1 MRYSKRFATYAAG
14 RFISSASQTPSPR
27 LFRAVGELPSEWAPG
42 WKLGRSCIAATCL
55 RSNRTAAS
63 NRLAVGFRVVH
74 VDRRPVTLNLFVLG
88 SATEGHKMDS
98 LLKAH
103 PSSGTTEQKNLT
115 PIRSLPVI
123 FNDGLVGLRR

>member
-1 MRYSKRFATYAAG
+1 MGAWVETGPILHRRY
-14 RFISSASQTPSPR
+14 
-27 LFRAVGELPSEWAPG
+27 LPAFKSHSGQP
-42 WKLGRSCIAATCL
+42 
-55 RSNRTAAS
+55 
-63 NRLAVGFRVVH
+63 RLAVGFRVVH